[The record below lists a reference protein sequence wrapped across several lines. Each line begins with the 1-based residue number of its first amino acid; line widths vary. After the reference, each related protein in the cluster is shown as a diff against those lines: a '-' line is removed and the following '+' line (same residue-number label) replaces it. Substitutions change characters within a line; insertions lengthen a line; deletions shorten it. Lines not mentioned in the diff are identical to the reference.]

1 MYHNLEMAN
10 LPDFYLWV
18 QFFAKFL
25 KEKQMREKSIHYLS
39 KGSLTKNFEQLKLR
53 RICFLISFLN
63 MMSNRDFFNNSFIL

>member
-1 MYHNLEMAN
+1 
-10 LPDFYLWV
+10 
-18 QFFAKFL
+18 
-25 KEKQMREKSIHYLS
+25 MREKSIHYLS